1 MQKESTY
8 QMISNGLIS
17 DQSFLWSAR
26 YEREI
31 FFRSEETPQL
41 PAAQAA
47 TTGLH
52 PPGFSHRAVQALW
65 KTRMQVRRRSR
76 ARPQVLPF
84 GQLPWQVTANGLRS
98 PKRLRRGQRAHRQLS
113 AGTRNSRRDIRDQP
127 RIAAPKRG
135 ALRSRGEPGTHCAYC
150 PHRHSGWRSSYCQ
163 HARRLDRT
171 GTHACLNRGDCR

>member
-1 MQKESTY
+1 MTLHELS
-8 QMISNGLIS
+8 S
-17 DQSFLWSAR
+17 DQSFVWSGNNGRTNRLSPQA
-26 YEREI
+26 
-31 FFRSEETPQL
+31 TPQTI
-41 PAAQAA
+41 AAQAA
-47 TTGLH
+47 AAGRRPSGL
-52 PPGFSHRAVQALW
+52 PGRTLQALRQS
-65 KTRMQVRRRSR
+65 KLQVRRRSR

-98 PKRLRRGQRAHRQLS
+98 PERLRRGQRAHRQLS

-150 PHRHSGWRSSYCQ
+150 SHRHSGWRSSYCQ